1 MYCSIKI
8 ECIVKDYHNRRG
20 LSFLACNSVPLRA
33 LREGGREGRV
43 LQCGSGWDT
52 FSLPF
57 GVLVVSFR
65 TIGLI
70 IKTHRSDVSSI
81 GLVGQMTHWAS
92 ILSLQVPKS
101 KLFYCILR
109 Q

>member
-8 ECIVKDYHNRRG
+8 ECMVKDYHNRRG
-20 LSFLACNSVPLRA
+20 LSFLACNSVPLPA

-43 LQCGSGWDT
+43 LQCGRGRDT

-65 TIGLI
+65 TIG
-70 IKTHRSDVSSI
+70 
-81 GLVGQMTHWAS
+81 
-92 ILSLQVPKS
+92 
-101 KLFYCILR
+101 
-109 Q
+109 